1 MKKISLLIAF
11 VLFASVGAMAKSV
24 VFTLS
29 NGTLVYYLLGGET
42 NPMMRFVDGK
52 IVVNADEYELTDIK
66 NFYISATDD
75 PNGIEETL
83 AEQKIS
89 FSSNRFMVKATSGNV
104 AVHTIG
110 GAKVDAPVENA
121 NGYVSVNLSG
131 LANGAYVI
139 TVGNSSFKV
148 MKK

>member
-29 NGTLVYYLLGGET
+29 NGTLVYYLLGGDT
-42 NPMMRFVDGK
+42 NPMMRFIDGK

-89 FSSNRFMVKATSGNV
+89 FSSNRFMVKAASGKV
-104 AVHTIG
+104 EVHAIS
-110 GAKVDAPVENA
+110 GAKVDAPVVNT
-121 NGYVSVNLSG
+121 NGYVSVDLSG
-131 LANGAYVI
+131 LSNGAYVI
-139 TVGNSSFKV
+139 SVDNSSFKV